1 MDPMSI
7 AIEPVKELLD
17 AQTYIWNHIYSYLSL
32 MALKCAIQ
40 LGIPDAIQKH
50 GRPMTLVELGTSLSF
65 HPNKALS
72 LGQLMRLLVHSN
84 FFSKQLLSSSEE
96 AFELTLK
103 SQLLLKD
110 HPFSLVPFVLMVLDP
125 IFVESSHYL
134 SSWFQNDDD
143 TPFHTAHRK
152 SLWECISCV
161 PEFNKLFND
170 AMASDT
176 QFVVNLLISS
186 DEFKG
191 LWEGVESLVDVG
203 GGNGTM
209 AKAIAKLFPELR
221 CAVFDLPHVVQEL
234 TGYGKNL
241 IYFGGGMFK
250 AIPPA
255 QAVLLKVMNITTGGK
270 ERTEEEWRKLFISAG
285 LNDYK
290 IFRNIGSRSV
300 IEWLVGVLRLRD
312 IILLCDEALLMAC
325 LVGAAASFV
334 ISACCSVFYA
344 VAYFSFAAAGYCA
357 TAAWLLPSCWL
368 LASHFWWVVAG
379 LGLVGLAARCHLP
392 CWWLLVG
399 PLLS

>member
-255 QAVLLKVMNITTGGK
+255 QAVLLKWILHNWSDEDCIKILERCKEAIPSKEIGGKIIIINMVVENNNENNIPDYLYSQLLLVLQVMNITTGGK

-300 IEWLVGVLRLRD
+300 IEVYTLNFLDACD
-312 IILLCDEALLMAC
+312 IRKIFHC
-325 LVGAAASFV
+325 
-334 ISACCSVFYA
+334 
-344 VAYFSFAAAGYCA
+344 
-357 TAAWLLPSCWL
+357 
-368 LASHFWWVVAG
+368 
-379 LGLVGLAARCHLP
+379 
-392 CWWLLVG
+392 
-399 PLLS
+399 